1 MQTLTSEPSALRV
14 PTVESDIHTS
24 TLIYEY
30 ISVRVDVCVGIMGSA
45 LAEERKKGKPLKS
58 LAEKGIS
65 CGQKRI
71 RPLAPY

>member
-1 MQTLTSEPSALRV
+1 M
-14 PTVESDIHTS
+14 
-24 TLIYEY
+24 
-30 ISVRVDVCVGIMGSA
+30 VCVRIMGSA
-45 LAEERKKGKPLKS
+45 QAEEKKEEKAIKS

>member
-1 MQTLTSEPSALRV
+1 M
-14 PTVESDIHTS
+14 
-24 TLIYEY
+24 
-30 ISVRVDVCVGIMGSA
+30 VCVGIMGSS